1 MKESEKIT
9 DLDIEKVKITLKP
22 ILGIRPRIYIPII
35 YALIIL
41 IILFFL
47 LINPGLSNPG
57 AKLSF
62 EGNPNIAALYIE
74 NKYIGNTSDGIKLR
88 PGSYQIQIRKRGFEP
103 KTIDIK
109 VPNRIFATLILP
121 PRVRI
126 QYKLEAESL
135 ESILIPSFREFS
147 SWSLSGRP
155 SAIYQLPMVLSEASK
170 DLVALPPA
178 DRVSI
183 AKPLLAAGLSAAQNS
198 SSIRDVIFASF
209 SLGAPSASPLGFVSM
224 ARNVTALLASSK
236 NYVAAFSG
244 IAPERTDDTIRGAL
258 STLEKETSTFEMDL
272 HYPVDI
278 KIVGSQSFIIFKE
291 ANLKGLTCTPGGTRI
306 LYSTYVPEF
315 GLSSTEVTQRQ
326 FAGFLKENPEWMPEN
341 RATLIGKGF
350 VDSSYLADF
359 DISSPSD
366 KPITGVSWYAA
377 NAYCAWLSKN
387 APLGYK
393 VELPTEAMWEMAA
406 TQASQKIADL
416 GVFSNRS
423 SSGPISVGYSGR
435 DASGF
440 SDLFGNVWEWT
451 SDSFRPYKWIVE
463 DSPAFDMLANSGDSK
478 TVKGGSWANNAD
490 QISIESR
497 GPMPADHSSEFL
509 GFRPALIR
517 K

>member
-9 DLDIEKVKITLKP
+9 DQDIEKVKITLKP

-35 YALIIL
+35 YTLIIF

-47 LINPGLSNPG
+47 FINPGLSNPG

-62 EGNPNIAALYIE
+62 EGNPGIAALYIA
-74 NKYIGNTSDGIKLR
+74 NTYIGSTSDGIKLK
-88 PGSYQIQIRKRGFEP
+88 PGSYQIEIRKRGFEP
-103 KTIDIK
+103 KTMDIK
-109 VPNRIFATLILP
+109 VPNRIFATLMVP

-126 QYKLEAESL
+126 QYELEAESL
-135 ESILIPSFREFS
+135 ESILLPSFREFS

-178 DRVSI
+178 DRVFI
-183 AKPLLAAGLSAAQNS
+183 AKALLAAGLSAAQNS
-198 SSIRDVIFASF
+198 SSIRDAIYASF
-209 SLGAPSASPLGFVSM
+209 SLGAPGASPLGFVSM
-224 ARNVTALLASSK
+224 ARNAIALLAGSK
-236 NYVAAFSG
+236 NYVAAFSE
-244 IAPERTDDTIRGAL
+244 IAPERTNDTIRGAL
-258 STLEKETSTFEMDL
+258 STLEKETSTFELAL
-272 HYPVDI
+272 HKPVDV
-278 KIVGSQSFIIFKE
+278 KIVGSQYFVIFKE
-291 ANLKGLTCTPGGTRI
+291 ANLKVPTCTPGGTRI

-315 GLSSTEVTQRQ
+315 GLASTEVTQRQ
-326 FAGFLKENPEWMPEN
+326 FAVFLKENSEWMPEN
-341 RATLIGKGF
+341 RTTLIEKGF

-359 DISSPSD
+359 DISNPSD

-377 NAYCAWLSKN
+377 NAYCEWLCRY
-387 APLGYK
+387 APIGYELK
-393 VELPTEAMWEMAA
+393 LPTEAMWEMAA
-406 TQASQKIADL
+406 TQASRNIASL

-423 SSGPISVGYSGR
+423 SYGPLSVDSSRR

-451 SDSFRPYKWIVE
+451 SDSFRPYAWIIE
-463 DSPAFDMLANSGDSK
+463 DSPTFGMLANSGDSK
-478 TVKGGSWANNAD
+478 TVKGGSWANSAD

-497 GPMPADHSSEFL
+497 GPVPADHSSEFL

>member
-22 ILGIRPRIYIPII
+22 IFGIRPRIYIPII

-126 QYKLEAESL
+126 QYELEAESL

-224 ARNVTALLASSK
+224 ARNVTALLAS
-236 NYVAAFSG
+236 
-244 IAPERTDDTIRGAL
+244 
-258 STLEKETSTFEMDL
+258 
-272 HYPVDI
+272 
-278 KIVGSQSFIIFKE
+278 
-291 ANLKGLTCTPGGTRI
+291 
-306 LYSTYVPEF
+306 
-315 GLSSTEVTQRQ
+315 
-326 FAGFLKENPEWMPEN
+326 
-341 RATLIGKGF
+341 
-350 VDSSYLADF
+350 
-359 DISSPSD
+359 
-366 KPITGVSWYAA
+366 
-377 NAYCAWLSKN
+377 
-387 APLGYK
+387 
-393 VELPTEAMWEMAA
+393 
-406 TQASQKIADL
+406 
-416 GVFSNRS
+416 
-423 SSGPISVGYSGR
+423 
-435 DASGF
+435 
-440 SDLFGNVWEWT
+440 
-451 SDSFRPYKWIVE
+451 
-463 DSPAFDMLANSGDSK
+463 
-478 TVKGGSWANNAD
+478 
-490 QISIESR
+490 
-497 GPMPADHSSEFL
+497 
-509 GFRPALIR
+509 
-517 K
+517 